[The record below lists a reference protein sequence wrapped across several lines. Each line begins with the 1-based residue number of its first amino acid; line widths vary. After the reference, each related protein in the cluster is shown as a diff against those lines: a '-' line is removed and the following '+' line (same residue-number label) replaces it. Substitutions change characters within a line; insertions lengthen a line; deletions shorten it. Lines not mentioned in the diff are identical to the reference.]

1 MSYAQWVSIY
11 VCSFM
16 QFVIFCF
23 TDFVYYCMPIYV
35 PSLNKDFII
44 IIIYT
49 VMWVLTLYSI
59 VFFNVNKNARIR
71 SCDMPPLT
79 A

>member
-1 MSYAQWVSIY
+1 
-11 VCSFM
+11 
-16 QFVIFCF
+16 
-23 TDFVYYCMPIYV
+23 MPIYV

-59 VFFNVNKNARIR
+59 FFFNVNKNARIR